1 MRYIS
6 LSQTVNPAYQLI
18 INQSA
23 VFHYLREHGPTYRNQ
38 IATALNIS
46 LPSVARALK
55 ALVERNFVELI
66 DYRRNN
72 QARTVPYYQITI
84 KDSIMLSLDLLKGV
98 IAAQHITDLFSIA
111 YFRLGSSKYIVDEL
125 VDIITDYVENT
136 LGRSVDSVK
145 SICIGSPGIVDVEEG
160 VVKKAIFHP
169 GLEGVPLKTSLEKQ
183 FDCIV
188 LIDNVVN
195 IAAYANYCE
204 TDRKVNNIVSCDIG
218 LEIGTGLLING
229 QIHRGSHFMAG
240 ETGFFT
246 DDIDEPLNNFKRTH
260 TFRTLCCELAW
271 HEEGKVLDW
280 TSLKEE
286 YCLQKTRTVFE
297 RALGGDELAN
307 QLLNTYIDKIIRMLN
322 KVEVLLD
329 PDLIVIGGDI
339 CQMPHSETLFLQR
352 LNERFRPT
360 RQVKQDVRYSK
371 YGPLVTL
378 YGAGQMALDHYFS
391 AEFPYIMGNGS

>member
-55 ALVERNFVELI
+55 ALVERGFVELI

-111 YFRLGSSKYIVDEL
+111 YFKLDTSKYIVDDL

-136 LGRSVDSVK
+136 LNRSIDSVK
-145 SICIGSPGIVDVEEG
+145 SICIGSPGIVDVDEG
-160 VVKKAIFHP
+160 IVKKAIFHP
-169 GLEGVPLKTSLEKQ
+169 GLEGVPLKASLEKKLN
-183 FDCIV
+183 CIV

-204 TDRKVNNIVSCDIG
+204 TERKVSNIVSCDIG

-260 TFRTLCCELAW
+260 TFRALCCELAF

-280 TSLKEE
+280 TTLSEE
-286 YCLQKTRTVFE
+286 YCLQKTRIVFE
-297 RALGGDELAN
+297 RALDGDELAN
-307 QLLNTYIDKIIRMLN
+307 QLLATYIDKIIRMLN

-339 CQMPHSETLFLQR
+339 CQMPHSETLFLQH
-352 LNERFRPT
+352 LNDRFRPT
-360 RQVKQDVRYSK
+360 RQVKKDVRYSK